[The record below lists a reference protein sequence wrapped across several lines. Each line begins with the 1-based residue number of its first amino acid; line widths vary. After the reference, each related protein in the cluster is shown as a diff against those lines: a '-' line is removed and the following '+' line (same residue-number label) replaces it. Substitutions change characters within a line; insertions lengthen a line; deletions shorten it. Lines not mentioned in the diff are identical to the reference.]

1 MDRQQHLYD
10 TAFSFIGKDAS
21 PRDLAPDEYG
31 CAETVSGVI
40 QAAFPELRFPTV
52 LSTRELFAHLNNS
65 PSFQETDNPNAGCII
80 ISVTGTGN
88 GRVGNG
94 HTGIIGEHEGPDDSL
109 WVMSNDSR
117 TGTWE
122 VNYTLNS
129 WYRYYELKGGM
140 AAHYFRPV

>member
-1 MDRQQHLYD
+1 MDNQQHLYD

-31 CAETVSGVI
+31 CAETVSSVI

-52 LSTRELFAHLNNS
+52 LSTRELFAHISNS
-65 PSFQETDNPNAGCII
+65 PSFQQLTEPEPGCII
-80 ISVTGTGN
+80 LSVTGAGN

-94 HTGIIGEHEGPDDSL
+94 HTGVVGKNAAADGTPWI
-109 WVMSNDSR
+109 MSNDSR

-122 VNYTLNS
+122 ANFTLAG
-129 WYRYYELKGGM
+129 WRRYYEAKGGM
-140 AAHYFRPV
+140 PTHFFRVV